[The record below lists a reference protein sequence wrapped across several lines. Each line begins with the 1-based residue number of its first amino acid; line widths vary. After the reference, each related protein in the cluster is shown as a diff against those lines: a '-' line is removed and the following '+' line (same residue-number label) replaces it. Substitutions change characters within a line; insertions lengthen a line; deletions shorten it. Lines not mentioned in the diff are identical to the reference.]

1 MYPFHPESP
10 TCPRHVPPG
19 ESYEQLDGHHRRQW
33 LCDGLVRECYDP
45 RRSGVLTGYL
55 TDAGSVE
62 GSLVVLECRASV
74 FLLNSPQTFV
84 RLQFTSYFFFFF
96 LVQTSSQPLLRW
108 GANLLNTHFWTS
120 TKLGERQGGLEDTG
134 LCTARLSG
142 VLAPAPRNLKQVT

>member
-108 GANLLNTHFWTS
+108 GANLLNTHF
-120 TKLGERQGGLEDTG
+120 
-134 LCTARLSG
+134 
-142 VLAPAPRNLKQVT
+142 